1 MKSNVCK
8 IDKGTA
14 DLEAILRE
22 SEKVAEYND
31 LDPKQTLQLR
41 LLCEEMDGMLPN
53 VMGGFDGDFYIEFAE
68 GVCRLNASV
77 TFEEFTAG
85 KKEALINVSKSKK
98 NAAAVGLLGK
108 IVSGIEDIFLDEE
121 TLRLASVSC
130 GAVPLTAGYGEAID
144 YSYLWSLQQY
154 KSDVEKKETSEA
166 YDELEKSVI
175 AAMAD
180 DIIVGVKGKR
190 AEITVV
196 KRFA

>member
-1 MKSNVCK
+1 MRSNVCK

-14 DLEAILRE
+14 DLKVILRE
-22 SEKVAEYND
+22 SEKVAEYNE
-31 LDPKQTLQLR
+31 LDQKQALQLR

-53 VMGGFDGDFYIEFAE
+53 VIGGFDGDFYIEFVD

-77 TFEEFTAG
+77 IFEEFTAA

-108 IVSGIEDIFLDEE
+108 IVSRIEDVFIDEE
-121 TLRLASVSC
+121 ILRSAS
-130 GAVPLTAGYGEAID
+130 AGYVDVID

-154 KSDVEKKETSEA
+154 KSDAAKKAPSDA

-180 DIIVGVKGKR
+180 DIIVAVKGKR